1 MEQNRKDL
9 RTSKAKHEDLMS
21 LLLAPEINEE
31 HNDYGCW
38 YVEYAC
44 FEDYVWEKL
53 ENESLREELQS

>member
-1 MEQNRKDL
+1 MSRLWTSVLAGHPLEQNRKDP

-21 LLLAPEINEE
+21 LLLAPEIDEE

-44 FEDYVWEKL
+44 FED
-53 ENESLREELQS
+53 